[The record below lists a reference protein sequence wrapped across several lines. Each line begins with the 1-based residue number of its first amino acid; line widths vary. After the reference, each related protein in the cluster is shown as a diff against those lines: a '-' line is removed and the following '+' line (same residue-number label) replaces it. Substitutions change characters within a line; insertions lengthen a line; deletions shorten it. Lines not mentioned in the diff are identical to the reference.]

1 MACPKKAITESSR
14 EIGLIEKGMSQ
25 GIEFIH
31 GYLKIGE
38 AMSPPLIRAVKKQAA
53 CDGVTIIDAPP
64 GTSCPVI
71 QAIRGS
77 DYVILVTEPTPFGLH
92 DLNLAV
98 ETVRQL
104 GIPCG
109 VVVNRVGIGDA
120 RTHDY
125 CNLRDIRIIGEIPD
139 DRRAAEAYSRGELL
153 IDALPH
159 LKEKFW
165 GIFSRAAD
173 GARKKKREDEPR

>member
-1 MACPKKAITESSR
+1 
-14 EIGLIEKGMSQ
+14 MSQ

-38 AMSPPLIRAVKKQAA
+38 AMSPPLIRAVKRQAA
-53 CDGVTIIDAPP
+53 NNGVTIIDAPP

-77 DYVILVTEPTPFGLH
+77 DYVVLVTEPTPFGLH

-104 GIPCG
+104 GISFG

-125 CNLRDIRIIGEIPD
+125 CAVHDIRIIGEIPD
-139 DRRAAEAYSRGELL
+139 DRHAAEAYSRGELL

-159 LKEKFW
+159 LQKEFLEIIKRAMAGVLSKERKEK
-165 GIFSRAAD
+165 
-173 GARKKKREDEPR
+173 PL